1 MRLLL
6 PNHPAL
12 LQGRQVLLILQLWLR
27 LLPPVPLL
35 MPLPHL
41 ELLVPPQ
48 EIPVLRLVQVVLRLL
63 LPAVSLLRKG
73 LLVLLLEV
81 LIRLLD
87 QVLLLLLLPMAIWM
101 PILMPSLLPVL
112 QVLQE
117 EWPVLLVDQLGLQSL
132 SPGWYSLPL

>member
-35 MPLPHL
+35 MPLPPL

-48 EIPVLRLVQVVLRLL
+48 EIPVLRLGQVVLRLL
-63 LPAVSLLRKG
+63 LPVVSLLRQG
-73 LLVLLLEV
+73 LLVLLLEM
-81 LIRLLD
+81 LIRRSTGCCCYYCF
-87 QVLLLLLLPMAIWM
+87 QWQSGCRYMASWCNYCCFR
-101 PILMPSLLPVL
+101 
-112 QVLQE
+112 
-117 EWPVLLVDQLGLQSL
+117 
-132 SPGWYSLPL
+132 SPC

>member
-35 MPLPHL
+35 MPLQPL
-41 ELLVPPQ
+41 EILVPPQ

-63 LPAVSLLRKG
+63 LPAVSLLRQG

-81 LIRLLD
+81 LIRRLD
-87 QVLLLLLLPMAIWM
+87 QVRQRLLLPMVVWM
-101 PILMPSLLPVL
+101 PILMSSLLPVL

-117 EWPVLLVDQLGLQSL
+117 EWPGLLVDQLGMPLL